1 MEKKEISKTTSS
13 VQDDFPGCVWR
24 CQAKN
29 SCDIQVRR
37 HHGTA
42 SPNKAF
48 SLLLGYL
55 ILRRLRLFQ
64 QPGQLAAQ
72 HIGRVWMKV
81 IVVCL
86 VAFIQF
92 LHPPFIYQVIDD
104 DSFLNRELACF
115 SQVLKAS

>member
-1 MEKKEISKTTSS
+1 MEKKEISNTTSS
-13 VQDDFPGCVWR
+13 VQDDFPGGVWR

-29 SCDIQVRR
+29 SCGIQFGRR
-37 HHGTA
+37 HGTA

-86 VAFIQF
+86 VAFIHF
-92 LHPPFIYQVIDD
+92 LDPLFIY
-104 DSFLNRELACF
+104 
-115 SQVLKAS
+115 

>member
-29 SCDIQVRR
+29 SCGIQVGR

-48 SLLLGYL
+48 SLLLGHL

-64 QPGQLAAQ
+64 QLGQLAAQ

-86 VAFIQF
+86 VAFIHF
-92 LHPPFIYQVIDD
+92 LDPLFVY
-104 DSFLNRELACF
+104 
-115 SQVLKAS
+115 